1 MAVKQFNNLFD
12 FFNYIE
18 FCPLCKKRTEPII
31 TLSGFRAGTI
41 DNNNL
46 NLLPASLFNEFS
58 INLFD
63 NKITESFIY
72 NNFDNMSKLLIS
84 RQCRKYHF
92 FYSGTCSLL
101 KSKLLIESI
110 ILEKIHFIRVMPN
123 SIHIVAN
130 NDFTNLLSTV
140 HITVNYSTKTIT
152 VPLVN
157 FDFTSKKEID
167 KKLKIIQLLG

>member
-1 MAVKQFNNLFD
+1 MFQQFNNLFD
-12 FFNYIE
+12 FFDYIE
-18 FCPLCKKRTEPII
+18 FCPLCKKRTEPTI
-31 TLSGFRAGTI
+31 TFAGFLSGSL

-63 NKITESFIY
+63 NKITDSYIY
-72 NNFDNMSKLLIS
+72 NNCDDPSKLIIG

-101 KSKLLIESI
+101 KNLLYIDNI
-110 ILEKIHFIRVMPN
+110 ILEKTHFIRMQD
-123 SIHIVAN
+123 SSHMTIS
-130 NDFTNLLSTV
+130 NDFINSFSTV
-140 HITVNYSTKTIT
+140 YITANSTTKKLSLPIID
-152 VPLVN
+152 
-157 FDFTSKKEID
+157 FDFSSKKAID